1 VSAVGPNSL
10 DIPSDGIRGDLPGS
24 SDQAN
29 RARALFTRESKD
41 FDFDSVK
48 HEWLDRLDQVRALV
62 SAADSDTES
71 PAGFRLTEIDLGLT
85 ITAEGHLAFV
95 ASASASA
102 VLQVKF
108 TR

>member
-1 VSAVGPNSL
+1 MVCGGGL
-10 DIPSDGIRGDLPGS
+10 PSS

-29 RARALFTRESKD
+29 RTRSLFARESKD

-48 HEWLDRLDQVRALV
+48 HEWMDRLDQVRALAA
-62 SAADSDTES
+62 AADSADES
-71 PAGFRLTEIDLGLT
+71 PVGFRLTEIDLGLT